1 MSSTMLNLNVDKLR
15 QEIKAS
21 EGVRTTGKLRSARG
35 VLLTCRLPAAVGD
48 QCAIATPQGGTVLA
62 EVIGFANGDAHL
74 VAYEHGEE
82 VYPGMPVVCKGSGL
96 TVAVGDGLCGRIL
109 DGLGRPTDGRGE
121 LERCERRS
129 VNPRS
134 PAPMTRA
141 RVQQPFITG
150 QRAIDGLLSCGRGQ
164 RVGIFAGSG
173 VGKSTL
179 MGEIAKGSSADVNVI
194 ALVGER
200 GPEVRPFH
208 DDCLGP
214 KGMAKSVLVVAT
226 SDQTPLMRVRAAQV
240 AIAIA
245 DAFREKGAHVLFMLD
260 SLTRLAMAQR
270 EMGLALGEPPS
281 ARGYTPSVFQLLAS
295 LMERLG
301 NSERGSITGIM
312 TVLVD
317 GGDLDEP
324 VSDSV
329 RSLVD
334 GHIVLDRRLAESGQY
349 PAISISQSIS
359 RVASQVTDA
368 AHQSA
373 ARKLRDILAVYAEV
387 EDLIRIGAYA
397 RGSSPQV
404 DKAVELRPAV
414 MAFLK
419 QAVNERSEF
428 DTTKKALERIAASW
442 PF

>member
-1 MSSTMLNLNVDKLR
+1 MNGTMLNLNVEKLR
-15 QEIKAS
+15 REIRTA
-21 EGVRTTGKLRSARG
+21 EGVRTTGKLRSATG
-35 VLLTCRLPAAVGD
+35 VLLTCTLPAAVGD
-48 QCAIATPQGGTVLA
+48 QCEIFTPSGRKVLA

-74 VAYEHGEE
+74 VTYEHSDE

-96 TVAVGDGLCGRIL
+96 TVAVGDSLRGRIL
-109 DGLGRPTDGRGE
+109 DGLGRPTDGRGS
-121 LERCERRS
+121 LDRCERRS
-129 VNPRS
+129 INARG

-141 RVQQPFITG
+141 RVQQPFVTG
-150 QRAIDGLLSCGRGQ
+150 QRAIDGLLTCGRGQ
-164 RVGIFAGSG
+164 RVGIFSGSG

-179 MGEIAKGSSADVNVI
+179 MGEIAKGSSADINVI

-214 KGMAKSVLVVAT
+214 EGMKKSVLIVAT
-226 SDQTPLMRVRAAQV
+226 SDQTPLMRVRAAHV

-245 DAFREKGAHVLFMLD
+245 DFYREKGAHVLFMLD

-301 NSERGSITGIM
+301 NAEHGSITGIM

-317 GGDLDEP
+317 GGDMDEP

-334 GHIVLDRRLAESGQY
+334 GHIVLERRLAEGGHY
-349 PAISISQSIS
+349 PAISIPQSIS
-359 RVASQVTDA
+359 RVAAQVIDA
-368 AHQSA
+368 SHLLA
-373 ARKLRDILAVYAEV
+373 ARKLRDILATYAEA

-397 RGSSPQV
+397 KGSSPQV

-414 MAFLK
+414 LAFLK
-419 QAVNERSEF
+419 QTVNERT
-428 DTTKKALERIAASW
+428 DYDATKKAMERIVASW